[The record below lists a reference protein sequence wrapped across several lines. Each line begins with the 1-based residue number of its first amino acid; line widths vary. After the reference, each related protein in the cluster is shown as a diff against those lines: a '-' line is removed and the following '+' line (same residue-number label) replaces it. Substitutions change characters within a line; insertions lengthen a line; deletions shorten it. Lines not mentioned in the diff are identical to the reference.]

1 MKSFDFNLGASAQK
15 SPFFLPALV
24 IMIIGVVILGF
35 FQVPAYEKKEVSQ
48 PVAEAVIEAF
58 FDYEVK
64 AGADTM
70 LWSAGEIM
78 EQGMPLYFI
87 AVDPL
92 LTVSITLEAEEL
104 DFNGGSVHLDFY
116 LESVDRDNRAFWS
129 EHLKSY
135 NAEITK
141 SDRSIDT
148 MAFKINDIYELAKE
162 INTDLEFRKGS
173 HRLLIV
179 MEAQLGEEKMEHS
192 LAFNLEN
199 EGVVPPSE
207 DKLSSKREVYGEI
220 VQKIMVAR
228 TFNDYMRCG
237 YFWIYAVTIIV
248 LIVIAFVS
256 YNTEQKTE
264 YQRYKNYIS
273 KVDLTM
279 DREPDAYFYSLKEL
293 IEMAVELDKKV
304 IFDETRDTYYILDG
318 DKVYAHKKDEND
330 NIIKPEKEKG

>member
-1 MKSFDFNLGASAQK
+1 
-15 SPFFLPALV
+15 
-24 IMIIGVVILGF
+24 
-35 FQVPAYEKKEVSQ
+35 
-48 PVAEAVIEAF
+48 
-58 FDYEVK
+58 
-64 AGADTM
+64 
-70 LWSAGEIM
+70 
-78 EQGMPLYFI
+78 MPLYFI

-141 SDRSIDT
+141 SDRNIDT
-148 MAFKINDIYELAKE
+148 MAFKISDIYELAKE

-237 YFWIYAVTIIV
+237 YFWIYTVTIIV